1 MRAEIVS
8 VGTELLLGQ
17 IVDTNAPYLSKL
29 LPELGITLHHRSTVG
44 DNESRLIEALEQA
57 LSRSDIVFTIG
68 GLGPTQDDI
77 TKETVA
83 KVVGD
88 RMVIDAE
95 SERSIREFFATRGIE
110 MPASNLK
117 QAMGP
122 IRGRIMPNPVGTAPG
137 AIFETEDGKVVIVLP
152 GPPREFIPMVNERAI
167 PYLRE
172 RFGNQSGI
180 IRSRILRVAGLGESS
195 VEDKV
200 KHLLKSSNPT
210 VAPYASPGEV
220 HLRVTAGAANTAEAD
235 ALIDG
240 MDRKITDVLG
250 VCVFGRDDQT
260 LEQVVVD
267 TLVRRG
273 MTLSLAESCT
283 GGLVANR
290 ITDIP
295 GSSATF
301 MAGVVSYANQAKID
315 FLGVD
320 EQLLINYGAV
330 SEQVARAMAEGVR
343 QRSGTDVALSIT
355 GIAGPS
361 GGSPEKPVGLVYMAL
376 ASDMGTVAE
385 RYQFVGSRI
394 NIKLSASQFGLNM
407 LRLFLAGNSS

>member
-1 MRAEIVS
+1 VRAEIVS

-29 LPELGITLHHRSTVG
+29 LPELGITLHHRATVG

-68 GLGPTQDDI
+68 GLGPTQDDL

-88 RMVIDAE
+88 EMVIDKE
-95 SERSIREFFATRGIE
+95 SERSIRKFFAVRGIE
-110 MPASNLK
+110 MPESNLK

-122 IRGRIMPNPVGTAPG
+122 IRGRIMPNPMGTAPG
-137 AIFETEDGKVVIVLP
+137 AIFETEDNKVVIVLP
-152 GPPREFIPMVNERAI
+152 GPPREFIPMVNERAV

-172 RFGNQSGI
+172 RVGNQSGI

-195 VEDKV
+195 VEDRV
-200 KHLLKSSNPT
+200 KHLLKSINPT

-220 HLRVTAGAANTAEAD
+220 HLRVTASAANTAEAD
-235 ALIDG
+235 ALIDE
-240 MDRKITDVLG
+240 MDHKITDVLG
-250 VCVFGRDDQT
+250 ECVFGRDDQT

-267 TLVRRG
+267 SLVRRG
-273 MTLSLAESCT
+273 LTFSLAESCT

-295 GSSATF
+295 GSSAAF
-301 MAGVVSYANQAKID
+301 IAGVVSYANRAKRD

-330 SEQVARAMAEGVR
+330 SEQVACAMAEGVR
-343 QRSGTDVALSIT
+343 RRSGTDVALSIT

-361 GGSPEKPVGLVYMAL
+361 GGTPEKPVGLVYMAL
-376 ASDMGTVAE
+376 ASDMGTAAE

-394 NIKLSASQFGLNM
+394 NIKLSASQFALNM

>member
-44 DNESRLIEALEQA
+44 DNEARLIDTLKLA

-88 RMVIDAE
+88 EMVLDEDSA
-95 SERSIREFFATRGIE
+95 RSIRDFFASRGIE
-110 MPASNLK
+110 MPESNIK

-122 IRGRIMPNPVGTAPG
+122 ARGKIMPNPMGTAPG
-137 AIFETEDGKVVIVLP
+137 AIFETQDDKIVVVLP
-152 GPPREFIPMVNERAI
+152 GPPKEFIPMVGEKVL

-172 RFGNQSGI
+172 RVGKQSGI
-180 IRSRILRVAGLGESS
+180 IKSRILRIAGLGESS

-200 KHLLKSSNPT
+200 KHLLKSLNPT
-210 VAPYASPGEV
+210 LAPYASPGEV
-220 HLRVTAGAANTAEAD
+220 HLRITASAANSD
-235 ALIDG
+235 AALVLIDE
-240 MDRKITDVLG
+240 MDRKIVDVLG
-250 VCVFGRDDQT
+250 DCVFGRDDET
-260 LEQVVVD
+260 LERVVVES
-267 TLVRRG
+267 LVRRG
-273 MTLSLAESCT
+273 LTLSLAESCT

-295 GSSATF
+295 GSSAAF
-301 MAGVVSYANQAKID
+301 MVGVVSYANQAKVD
-315 FLGVD
+315 FVGVN
-320 EQLLINYGAV
+320 EQLLIDNGAV
-330 SEQVARAMAEGVR
+330 SEPVARAMAEGIR

-361 GGSPEKPVGLVYMAL
+361 GGTPEKPVGLVYMAL
-376 ASDMGTVAE
+376 ASDMGTTVE
-385 RYQFVGSRI
+385 RHQFIGSRSD
-394 NIKLSASQFGLNM
+394 IKRRSSHSALDM
-407 LRLFLAGNSS
+407 LRLFLLNRP

>member
-29 LPELGITLHHRSTVG
+29 LPELGITLHHRATVG
-44 DNESRLIEALEQA
+44 DNESRLIEVLEQA

-88 RMVIDAE
+88 KMVIDEE
-95 SERSIREFFATRGIE
+95 SERSIRNFFATRGIE
-110 MPASNLK
+110 MPQSNIK

-122 IRGRIMPNPVGTAPG
+122 TRGRIMPNPMGTAPG
-137 AIFETEDGKVVIVLP
+137 AIFETGDGKVVIVLP

-172 RFGNQSGI
+172 RIGNQSGI

-195 VEDKV
+195 VEDRV

-235 ALIDG
+235 AMIDE

-250 VCVFGRDDQT
+250 ECVFGRDDET

-267 TLVRRG
+267 SLVRRG
-273 MTLSLAESCT
+273 LTLSLAESCT

-295 GSSATF
+295 GSSAAF
-301 MAGVVSYANQAKID
+301 MVGVVSYANQAKMD

-343 QRSGTDVALSIT
+343 RRSGTDVALSIT

-361 GGSPEKPVGLVYMAL
+361 GGTPEKPVGLVYMAL
-376 ASDMGTVAE
+376 ASDMGTAAE

-394 NIKLSASQFGLNM
+394 NIKLSASQFALNM

>member
-29 LPELGITLHHRSTVG
+29 LPELGITLHHRATVG

-68 GLGPTQDDI
+68 GLGPTQDDL

-88 RMVIDAE
+88 EMVIDEE
-95 SERSIREFFATRGIE
+95 SERSIRNFFATRGIE
-110 MPASNLK
+110 MPESNLK

-122 IRGRIMPNPVGTAPG
+122 TRGRIMPNPVGTAPG
-137 AIFETEDGKVVIVLP
+137 AIFETRDNKVVIVLP

-172 RFGNQSGI
+172 RVGNQSGI

-220 HLRVTAGAANTAEAD
+220 HLRVTASAANIAEAD

-240 MDRKITDVLG
+240 MDRKITDLLG
-250 VCVFGRDDQT
+250 ECVFGRDDQT

-273 MTLSLAESCT
+273 LTLSLAESCT

-295 GSSATF
+295 GSSAAF
-301 MAGVVSYANQAKID
+301 MAGVVSYANQAKMD

-343 QRSGTDVALSIT
+343 QRSGTNVALSIT

-361 GGSPEKPVGLVYMAL
+361 GGTPEKPVGLVYMAL

-394 NIKLSASQFGLNM
+394 NIKLSASQFALNM
-407 LRLFLAGNSS
+407 LRLFLVGSTS